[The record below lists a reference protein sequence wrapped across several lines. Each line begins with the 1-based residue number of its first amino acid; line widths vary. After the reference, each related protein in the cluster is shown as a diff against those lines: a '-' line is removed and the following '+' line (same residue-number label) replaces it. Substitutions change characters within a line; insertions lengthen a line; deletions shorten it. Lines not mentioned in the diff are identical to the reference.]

1 VALIFA
7 ALFWTALWGPVGL
20 MLATPLTVC
29 LVVMGRHIPRLSF
42 LGVLLSDEEAL
53 TPAEDCY
60 YRLLT
65 VGDQD
70 ESELA
75 EAYLKAN
82 SMTALYDAVFVPV
95 ITRMEMDYR
104 MELLDEEQR
113 MMVEQSLTD
122 LIQDVGTRAQIARN
136 AEKTTSTQVA
146 KNEKPLSVFCV
157 PARAS
162 RDELAATML
171 AQLLRQENIE
181 VETASAKLEADE
193 LVKLVEPA
201 GTDVICISV
210 VSPSTVL
217 HARYLCLKLRA
228 KFRSERIVVGLWGF
242 ADGNTDAIRRVRES
256 GADQVVTTFA
266 EAVTEMQSAKQPHEE
281 LAVM

>member
-1 VALIFA
+1 
-7 ALFWTALWGPVGL
+7 